1 MDHTAIPRLPIFL
14 NEIVADLRHVVSTVQ
29 SAREI
34 GVIKKEQVINIIDS
48 VVQKTAVSSVKDS
61 KGNSLTKF
69 LALLLVL
76 GALIAGYWLLVPG
89 SDNTSGTDDVKPIAT
104 PPPTSKRTATAI
116 PTVTKTPAVVIASPV
131 SDKTATNSIGME
143 FVLIKAGEFKMGSQS
158 DECV

>member
-1 MDHTAIPRLPIFL
+1 
-14 NEIVADLRHVVSTVQ
+14 VQ
-29 SAREI
+29 SVREI
-34 GVIKKEQVINIIDS
+34 GVIKKELVINIIDS
-48 VVQKTAVSSVKDS
+48 VVQRTEIKGDEEQKTAVSSVKYS

-104 PPPTSKRTATAI
+104 PPPTSKRTATAT
-116 PTVTKTPAVVIASPV
+116 PTVTKTPAAVITSPV
-131 SDKTATNSIGME
+131 SDKTTTNSIGME
-143 FVLIKAGEFKMGSQS
+143 FVLIKAGEFKMGSPS

>member
-1 MDHTAIPRLPIFL
+1 VDHTAIPRLPIFL

-116 PTVTKTPAVVIASPV
+116 PTVTKFEGDDLPV
-131 SDKTATNSIGME
+131 EGMSWNDVEE
-143 FVLIKAGEFKMGSQS
+143 FVRKLNEKEGKNNLQEI
-158 DECV
+158 